1 MLVDTT
7 PEEFTEDYLM
17 EMRAS
22 QPVPDKEEEEEA
34 ESENRLTLDATQQVS
49 MDRKSV
55 VSTGDRIASSC

>member
-22 QPVPDKEEEEEA
+22 QPVADKEEEEEA
-34 ESENRLTLDATQQVS
+34 ESENRLTLDNLAEVFWLL
-49 MDRKSV
+49 
-55 VSTGDRIASSC
+55 